1 MATEKKYETIL
12 IEKDKGITWVIFN
25 RPDKRNAMSPQLHL
39 DMDDALE
46 DLAVDPETQVLV
58 ITGAGK
64 AFCAGQDIK
73 LYFRGTQDNPAMRH
87 KARNAS
93 NAWRWQKLS
102 RFPKP
107 TIAMVNGFC
116 FGGAFTQ
123 VAACDFAIAADDAIF
138 GLSEVNWGILPG
150 GIVSWNVTQLM
161 NFRNSMYYAVTGDPF
176 NGKRAADIGYV
187 NYSVPKAKLKAETV
201 KLAKKLMEKNPTA
214 MRYTKEAIRS
224 VRFMNEPEAAD
235 YLNCKSDAL
244 KYMDKE
250 KGREHGMKQFLD
262 DKTYRPGLGQY
273 DRKRAQ
279 KENQKGSAKPAA
291 AAQLKAKAPAKT
303 KAKPKAKSKR

>member
-1 MATEKKYETIL
+1 MANEKKYETIL

-46 DLAVDPETQVLV
+46 DLAVDPETEVLV

-73 LYFRGTQDNPAMRH
+73 LYFRGTADNPAARH

-161 NFRNSMYYAVTGDPF
+161 NFRNAMYYAVTGDPF

-187 NYSVPKAKLKAETV
+187 NYSVPKAKLKAETI

-279 KENQKGSAKPAA
+279 KENQKGGAKPAAA
-291 AAQLKAKAPAKT
+291 AAQLKAKAPAK
-303 KAKPKAKSKR
+303 AKAKSKR